1 MYSDTTYTLTDNTTI
16 SSCNCMYQT
25 EFIPQCQISGT
36 GILDRYGYNTGLTG
50 TWVGILIGIIAGYRI
65 LGWIVL
71 AIRR

>member
-1 MYSDTTYTLTDNTTI
+1 
-16 SSCNCMYQT
+16 MYQT